1 MIILAMTMI
10 LIFILGMFAFGSSI
24 LLCLLGILLSTGLL
38 LMKLNLLPINNLSEK
53 NMNIIRICLV
63 TFIFIIGANTGVTS
77 VEGGINAYEVSIEDV
92 MTLIEKD
99 KLDEAWEEIN
109 LIKDLYGNSDNTV
122 MLEVLAY
129 LGEGSYDSA
138 LSTMNAYSDRTSIE
152 YYSWLETIYLVDG
165 SKNSDNLGRLY
176 IEAASNHPSWT
187 YMQLMAGITLISY
200 NDFARAEY
208 LLLRAYEQEPANY
221 KTAYYLGVTC
231 YEQRRLDDA
240 VQFFQESIDREP
252 DDEILSY
259 IAWYLQEMGE

>member
-1 MIILAMTMI
+1 MMAIAITMI
-10 LIFILGMFAFGSSI
+10 LIFLLGMFAFGSSI
-24 LLCLLGILLSTGLL
+24 LLCLLGIVLSTGLL
-38 LMKLNLLPINNLSEK
+38 LMKLNLLPVSNLSGK
-53 NMNIIRICLV
+53 NMNIIKICLV
-63 TFIFIIGANTGVTS
+63 TLIFIIGANTGVAS
-77 VEGGINAYEVSIEDV
+77 VEGGINAYEVSIENA

-109 LIKDLYGNSDNTV
+109 LIKEVYGSSDNTV

-129 LGEGSYDSA
+129 FGEGSYDKA
-138 LSTMNAYSDRTSIE
+138 RTTMNAYSDRTSVE

-176 IEAASNHPSWT
+176 IEAASNYPSWT
-187 YMQLMAGITLISY
+187 YMQRMAGITLISY

-208 LLLRAYEQEPANY
+208 LLLRAYEQEPADY

-231 YEQRRLDDA
+231 YELRRLDEA
-240 VQFFQESIDREP
+240 IQFFQESIDREP